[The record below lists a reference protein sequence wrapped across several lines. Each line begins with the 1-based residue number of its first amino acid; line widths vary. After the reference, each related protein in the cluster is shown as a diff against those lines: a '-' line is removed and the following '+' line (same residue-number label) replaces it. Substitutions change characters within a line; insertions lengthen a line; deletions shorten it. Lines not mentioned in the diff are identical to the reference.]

1 MGLAMSELLQTAA
14 VTVVAFLILTLLS
27 LFLKA
32 ESATWKK
39 PEEEATP

>member
-1 MGLAMSELLQTAA
+1 MNLAISELFHTLG
-14 VTVVAFLILTLLS
+14 VTVAAFAVLTLLS

-39 PEEEATP
+39 PTVKESI

>member
-14 VTVVAFLILTLLS
+14 VVVVTFLILTLLS

-39 PEEEATP
+39 LDEEATP